1 MGQEDS
7 SRKGRGGK
15 HFTYEQRVRMD
26 ALIRVKWPR
35 GKRINFAELGRLMG
49 KARTTVRREYFRGG
63 VANKDSQERWF
74 NAYSAEAGQQ
84 DANARGQDKGPRMRL
99 TNQIAARFEA
109 LVVGEHLSP
118 YAARAVMVREGL
130 GGVPCVRSLYYAVAS
145 GLLGI
150 TRKSLPYK
158 REGKGKAA
166 TCGKRMAYT
175 NRAGKSIADRP
186 PEAEGRLEY
195 GHWEMDTVVGCGR
208 DPLLPARPDRAH
220 DAPPDHHK
228 ASRQDAEKRHPRA
241 RPP

>member
-26 ALIRVKWPR
+26 ALIRVKWPH
-35 GKRINFAELGRLMG
+35 GKKVNFAELGRLMG
-49 KARTTVRREYFRGG
+49 KSRATVRREYARGG

-130 GGVPCVRSLYYAVAS
+130 GGK
-145 GLLGI
+145 
-150 TRKSLPYK
+150 T
-158 REGKGKAA
+158 AA
-166 TCGKRMAYT
+166 
-175 NRAGKSIADRP
+175 
-186 PEAEGRLEY
+186 EAQQEQINKL
-195 GHWEMDTVVGCGR
+195 
-208 DPLLPARPDRAH
+208 AA
-220 DAPPDHHK
+220 
-228 ASRQDAEKRHPRA
+228 
-241 RPP
+241 